1 MSFSEKE
8 KDILRNVAK
17 DAIEGVLFGRKSE
30 SSKMTQALKQKAGA
44 FVTLKKHGEL
54 RGCIG
59 YTKPILPVHETVR
72 NVAIQSAF
80 NDPRFPEV
88 EKNEWKDIDIE
99 VSVLTPMK
107 KIKNIDEI
115 QVGVHGLYIEQGLRS
130 GLLLPQVATEYEWDR
145 ETFLEFTCLK
155 AGLQRDAW
163 KSKGINICIFS
174 AEIF

>member
-1 MSFSEKE
+1 
-8 KDILRNVAK
+8 
-17 DAIEGVLFGRKSE
+17 
-30 SSKMTQALKQKAGA
+30 MTQALKQKAGA